1 MLAGRVFGWGHDRNT
16 TPEYWIDGRRMR
28 AVSGKGC
35 AVEFSTNGGVFMK
48 SLVFKRSIVVAGHK
62 TSVSLEDAFWNA
74 LKEISR
80 ERHMNLSELVA
91 EIDAQRQPG
100 NLSSALRL
108 FVLDFYRTQLSHNNE
123 GRDETHEMIGHTA
136 PAFS

>member
-1 MLAGRVFGWGHDRNT
+1 MGAEEVRVQPDAGNPLGDKPRVL
-16 TPEYWIDGRRMR
+16 PRR
-28 AVSGKGC
+28 
-35 AVEFSTNGGVFMK
+35 
-48 SLVFKRSIVVAGHK
+48 
-62 TSVSLEDAFWNA
+62 
-74 LKEISR
+74 
-80 ERHMNLSELVA
+80 
-91 EIDAQRQPG
+91 G